1 MSALELSAL
10 LADATQG
17 GAYFVDARDRVA
29 LIEAANGLSFAV
41 LPVDFT
47 GCQGKA
53 PALEAIAQA
62 LRFPDWFGDNWDALA
77 DCLDDLSWLPADGY
91 LLLLEHCDAWR
102 EAEPE
107 EFGVLLEILNE
118 TAQSWAQVGVP
129 FWALTPLP
137 ATMLAEMAF

>member
-41 LPVDFT
+41 LPVDFA
-47 GCQGKA
+47 GCLDKSQ
-53 PALEAIAQA
+53 ALEAIAQA
-62 LRFPDWFGDNWDALA
+62 LRFPDWFGGNWDALA
-77 DCLDDLSWLPADGY
+77 DCLDDLSWLRADGY

-102 EAEPE
+102 EAQPE
-107 EFGVLLEILNE
+107 AFAVLLEILND
-118 TAQSWAQVGVP
+118 TAQSWAQIGVP